1 MQGCTAAAAWIALA
15 AGCGLL
21 RDMMAIPR
29 TPAAAGVSGL
39 RKPVGLE
46 QAEIPYRYGGQDHGG
61 AVDDGFAAVGHRLC
75 HGALRKPLKLFKYK
89 YLTLEKGLCHGAL
102 RKPLKLFK
110 YKYLTLEKVTYRF
123 NGTNMIPHRGY
134 KPIVLI
140 IETEW

>member
-1 MQGCTAAAAWIALA
+1 
-15 AGCGLL
+15 
-21 RDMMAIPR
+21 MMAIPR

-89 YLTLEKGLCHGAL
+89 YLTLEK
-102 RKPLKLFK
+102 
-110 YKYLTLEKVTYRF
+110 VTYRF
-123 NGTNMIPHRGY
+123 NGTNMIPYRVY

-140 IETEW
+140 IETA